1 MSSGTHAFNSN
12 SFIANCKTEREAN
25 KFAVELLLPDEMISN
40 NPETDIYKLSNMA
53 GVPPNLFIS
62 KGKIY
67 EVLLKIRKYNI
78 LNIKEGKMKKKKSL
92 VMGLMLAGVLGL
104 NVNAST
110 FDNRKLDFIIFT
122 PETYKQA
129 WNYGKTIKKHGAPES
144 PRHYGVEFRPGTIRN
159 NQVTLM
165 TPYTM
170 TLFIS
175 STEELRLLQIPSNL
189 ENTILSNQGILWIVP
204 TFGTNG
210 GITLGGGT
218 VNHLAIIKDGIK
230 IYPKY
235 KLNES
240 LKELLPTS
248 NAAAYFGFD
257 RETILNTPYEVR
269 YINIAGDPVSFEVTT
284 EYIYKIIEDEKKFQA

>member
-1 MSSGTHAFNSN
+1 MRRKN
-12 SFIANCKTEREAN
+12 FITG
-25 KFAVELLLPDEMISN
+25 LLLSV
-40 NPETDIYKLSNMA
+40 A
-53 GVPPNLFIS
+53 
-62 KGKIY
+62 
-67 EVLLKIRKYNI
+67 
-78 LNIKEGKMKKKKSL
+78 LNFS
-92 VMGLMLAGVLGL
+92 VAAV
-104 NVNAST
+104 
-110 FDNRKLDFIIFT
+110 DNHRPDFITFT

-144 PRHYGVEFRPGTIRN
+144 PRHYGVELRAGTIRN

-175 STEELRLLQIPSNL
+175 STEELRLLQIPNNL
-189 ENTILSNQGILWIVP
+189 EDTILSGQGILWIVP

-218 VNHLAIIKDGIK
+218 VNHLAIIKDGVK
-230 IYPKY
+230 IFPKY
-235 KLNES
+235 KLNDD

-284 EYIYKIIEDEKKFQA
+284 EYLHKIVEDEKTFQA

>member
-1 MSSGTHAFNSN
+1 MRRKN
-12 SFIANCKTEREAN
+12 FIAG
-25 KFAVELLLPDEMISN
+25 LLLSV
-40 NPETDIYKLSNMA
+40 A
-53 GVPPNLFIS
+53 
-62 KGKIY
+62 
-67 EVLLKIRKYNI
+67 
-78 LNIKEGKMKKKKSL
+78 LNFS
-92 VMGLMLAGVLGL
+92 VAAV
-104 NVNAST
+104 
-110 FDNRKLDFIIFT
+110 DNQRPDFITFT

-144 PRHYGVEFRPGTIRN
+144 PRHYGIEFRAGTIRN

-175 STEELRLLQIPSNL
+175 STEELRLLQIPNNL
-189 ENTILSNQGILWIVP
+189 EDTILSSQGILWIVP

-218 VNHLAIIKDGIK
+218 VNHLAIIKDGVK
-230 IYPKY
+230 IFPKY
-235 KLNES
+235 KLNDD

-284 EYIYKIIEDEKKFQA
+284 EYLHKIVEDEKTFQA